1 MNQLINVNS
10 KLNLNIEFN
19 DLNAQWQLI
28 KEGAIQ
34 RIDALFKD
42 SYFIRGKD
50 IAIFEANYAKWNNTK
65 YAIGC
70 SNGTD
75 AIKLALMGM
84 NLKGSVSFYI
94 PANTFIATIAA
105 AEHAYPEASMHL
117 IDCDN
122 YFQMDMDLLEESL
135 SKNRTKSKHAVIIP
149 VHLYGHTVDIK
160 KVKSLA
166 SKYECIIIEDSS
178 QAHGAVGEGDVMV
191 GSFGRASCFSLYPGK
206 NLGAAGDAGVITTND
221 ESIKNRVFALRNL
234 GSEIKYHHEIKGFN
248 NRLDTFQAIIVD
260 EKLKYIDTWNDMRND
275 VIKKYEKLIRHQHV
289 LLPKRANYCQK
300 HVYHIYCVRITNG
313 KRQEFQKYLKDNG
326 IPTVIH
332 YPIPIEETKAYSYLN
347 VYNQNTRNWAREI
360 ISLPI
365 HPFLKNSEIEYISE
379 VINNWKV

>member
-1 MNQLINVNS
+1 MIQLINVNS

-34 RIDALFKD
+34 RIDDLFKD

-105 AEHAYPEASMHL
+105 AEHAYPETSMHL

-160 KVKSLA
+160 KVK
-166 SKYECIIIEDSS
+166 
-178 QAHGAVGEGDVMV
+178 V
-191 GSFGRASCFSLYPGK
+191 
-206 NLGAAGDAGVITTND
+206 
-221 ESIKNRVFALRNL
+221 
-234 GSEIKYHHEIKGFN
+234 
-248 NRLDTFQAIIVD
+248 
-260 EKLKYIDTWNDMRND
+260 
-275 VIKKYEKLIRHQHV
+275 
-289 LLPKRANYCQK
+289 
-300 HVYHIYCVRITNG
+300 
-313 KRQEFQKYLKDNG
+313 
-326 IPTVIH
+326 
-332 YPIPIEETKAYSYLN
+332 
-347 VYNQNTRNWAREI
+347 
-360 ISLPI
+360 
-365 HPFLKNSEIEYISE
+365 
-379 VINNWKV
+379 